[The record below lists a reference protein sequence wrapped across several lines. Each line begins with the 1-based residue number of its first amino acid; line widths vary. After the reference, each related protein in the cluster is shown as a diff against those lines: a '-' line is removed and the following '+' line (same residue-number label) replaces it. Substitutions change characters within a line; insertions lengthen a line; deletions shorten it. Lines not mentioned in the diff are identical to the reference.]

1 MIKILTL
8 FATYVT
14 IIAFVRFIGEEFKQ
28 NVWVL
33 FFFFNS
39 STVANN

>member
-33 FFFFNS
+33 FFFNS